1 MKIVRLA
8 ENVMNSRKVITVP
21 LESYLV
27 LNMKEEDTQL
37 LLLENFI
44 DAH

>member
-1 MKIVRLA
+1 
-8 ENVMNSRKVITVP
+8 MNFRKVVTVP
-21 LESYLV
+21 LEFYLV
-27 LNMKEEDTQL
+27 LNVKEEDTQL